1 MVKTDSIKE
10 FLKTLEEKE
19 QIYSYYS
26 EIPNEQG
33 EIEFIQVFVPY
44 LDIDIIEEKYSE
56 ELNKLKIVLNP
67 ATERKILKK
76 FLKQLRKNRPNL
88 KIGNEIQSLSGDGFA
103 VYLNWT
109 NKTLMLHKYQNGQF
123 KSKTCKKTPYWETDN
138 GIWIAGFSNCNEAKN
153 FCLET
158 NNFLQKHFGV
168 SYSVNEH
175 RACGAYED
183 CKKEG

>member
-44 LDIDIIEEKYSE
+44 LDIDIIEEKYGK

-76 FLKQLRKNRPNL
+76 
-88 KIGNEIQSLSGDGFA
+88 
-103 VYLNWT
+103 
-109 NKTLMLHKYQNGQF
+109 
-123 KSKTCKKTPYWETDN
+123 
-138 GIWIAGFSNCNEAKN
+138 
-153 FCLET
+153 
-158 NNFLQKHFGV
+158 
-168 SYSVNEH
+168 
-175 RACGAYED
+175 
-183 CKKEG
+183 